1 MGGWCVLIGVW
12 GVHGMISNKY
22 MIILCILLLLGSA
35 TVSVA
40 DSREQYMESGITI
53 AYTKDARPLS
63 FMGTSGSPEGL
74 TIDFW
79 RLWSDKTGVPV
90 QFSLVVWEE
99 TIPLVA
105 DGGADVHG
113 GLVKTEERQQQLDY
127 SHPLFDIETVLI
139 VKPDLKGEV
148 GSGFKAGTVGAVK
161 EAHSAQLVLER
172 FPEAQLQEYL
182 TPLALLEAFARGEVN
197 AAVVY
202 LPTFHLKNNQRTT
215 PVPYKIAAILE
226 TLQIHGA
233 VRKGNTDLLDVIND
247 GLAQITKEERDYLKN
262 RWFVPGAEEQSHS
275 FLWLW
280 LSGAVFLLGAVF
292 LALKIAL
299 RTRK

>member
-1 MGGWCVLIGVW
+1 MRCFVRGSGCMGSNGMDSMRYAIIAFILFVLGIVT
-12 GVHGMISNKY
+12 VAVA
-22 MIILCILLLLGSA
+22 GSK
-35 TVSVA
+35 
-40 DSREQYMESGITI
+40 EQYLENGITV

-63 FMGTSGSPEGL
+63 FMGTSGRPEGL

-79 RLWSDKTGVPV
+79 RLWSNKTGIPV
-90 QFSLVVWEE
+90 RFKLGVWEE
-99 TIPLVA
+99 TIPLVT

-113 GLVKTEERQQQLDY
+113 GLVKTEERQQLFDY
-127 SHPLFDIETVLI
+127 THPLFDIETVLV
-139 VKPDLKGEV
+139 VKPGQKGNVE
-148 GSGFKAGTVGAVK
+148 SDFKAGTVGAVK
-161 EAHSAQLVLER
+161 EAHSAQLVLDR
-172 FPEAQLQEYL
+172 FPDVQLSEYL
-182 TPLALLEAFARGEVN
+182 TPQALLEAFVRGEVDG
-197 AAVVY
+197 AVVY
-202 LPTFHLKNNQRTT
+202 LPTFHLKNNQRAE
-215 PVPYKIAAILE
+215 PVEYRVAAILE

-233 VRKGNTDLLDVIND
+233 VRKGNTELLGVIND

-280 LSGAVFLLGAVF
+280 LSGAVFLVGAVF